1 MGVSYAVENES
12 IGGGGIGGGIG
23 LGGGGSM
30 WGLVIFFLFLFSIF
44 SGKKGLFGG
53 DSDGHCGP
61 TNCEVDRDVVD
72 AKYQNE
78 AVTVANTQKVIDNQT
93 AIQAY
98 NLAEKYNDSKM
109 ENYFLKGQIA
119 DTAKLAPIMAMVESI
134 RCNMPK
140 MRPEYVHSQLASVD
154 NCGRNNGCGNGYD
167 YN

>member
-23 LGGGGSM
+23 LGGGSM

-72 AKYQNE
+72 YGYKNQI
-78 AVTVANTQKVIDNQT
+78 VTIENTQKGIDTQN

-98 NLAEKYNDSKM
+98 NQAEKLSDAKM

-119 DTAKLAPIMAMVESI
+119 DTVKLAPILAELASI
-134 RCNMPK
+134 KCGMPK
-140 MRPEYVHSQLASVD
+140 MAPEYVCSQLATVRTSE
-154 NCGRNNGCGNGYD
+154 C